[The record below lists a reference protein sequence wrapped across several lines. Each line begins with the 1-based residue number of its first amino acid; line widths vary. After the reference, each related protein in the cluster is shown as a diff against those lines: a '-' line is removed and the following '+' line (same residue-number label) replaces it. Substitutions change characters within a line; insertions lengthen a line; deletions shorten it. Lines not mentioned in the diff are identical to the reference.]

1 MKGLKYFNDSKAFI
15 EYSNNMDYI
24 YKNIEDYKSNKKWRI
39 LIVFHDLIAY
49 MLSNKK
55 INPMVTELFTR
66 GRELSIS
73 LVFIAQSY
81 FILPNNI
88 RLN

>member
-1 MKGLKYFNDSKAFI
+1 MKGLKYFSDSKAFI

-24 YKNIEDYKSNKKWRI
+24 YKNIEDYKPNKKWRI

-55 INPMVTELFTR
+55 INPIVTELFTR
-66 GRELSIS
+66 GRESSIS

-81 FILPNNI
+81 FILPNNS